1 MTESSENLQTLISS
15 LDRIETKLDTLV
27 GPWPEWMSIEAAAR
41 YCDCSARKIRR
52 AIQSGVLKASR
63 PTDGYHADSH
73 IRIARI
79 SLDTWMQGSSQGLP
93 VLAGDG
99 RIGGKLKLE
108 ALRAGVSTRRDRE

>member
-1 MTESSENLQTLISS
+1 MTEYAEILERLEAIESR
-15 LDRIETKLDTLV
+15 LDALS
-27 GPWPEWMSIEAAAR
+27 GSWPEWMKIETAAR

-52 AIQSGVLKASR
+52 AIQSEVLKASR

-73 IRIARI
+73 VRIART

-108 ALRAGVSTRRDRE
+108 ALRAGTPARKERE

>member
-1 MTESSENLQTLISS
+1 MTEAAEILKRLEAIESRLNTLTGS
-15 LDRIETKLDTLV
+15 
-27 GPWPEWMSIEAAAR
+27 WPEWMSIEAAAR

-52 AIQSGVLKASR
+52 AIQSGVLKVSR
-63 PTDGYHADSH
+63 PNDGYHADSH

-99 RIGGKLKLE
+99 RIEGKAKLE
-108 ALRAGVSTRRDRE
+108 ALRAGASTRRERE